1 MITAEKLFDIRF
13 DGDVV
18 IATPTS
24 DLRELE
30 YQRIGREAEEILA
43 LLSHDDQA
51 PRHVVIDLHRSD
63 LFGSSALGLFVNLW
77 HRVRERGGQM
87 AFCNVSPHEMAVLEA
102 THLHKVWPIVPTL
115 EDAIRFVRAATRS
128 KESA

>member
-1 MITAEKLFDIRF
+1 VTTAEKLFEIRF
-13 DGDVV
+13 DDDAV

-51 PRHVVIDLHRSD
+51 PRHVVIDLRRSD
-63 LFGSSALGLFVNLW
+63 VFGSSALGLFVNLW
-77 HRVRERGGQM
+77 NQVRQRGGRM
-87 AFCNVSPHEMAVLEA
+87 AFCNVSPHELSVLEA
-102 THLHKVWPIVPTL
+102 TKLDKVWPIVPKL
-115 EDAIRFVRAATRS
+115 EDALRAVRAAPEAT
-128 KESA
+128 